1 MSYNTPRGVAMNQE
15 LQVRIEPIT
24 SRLWMLA
31 AKPAQPLTQSQ
42 EQPSQHATSKARRR
56 PGQLIRTAA

>member
-1 MSYNTPRGVAMNQE
+1 MNQE
-15 LQVRIEPIT
+15 LQVRIAPIT

-31 AKPAQPLTQSQ
+31 AKSAQPLAQAQ
-42 EQPSQHATSKARRR
+42 EQPSQRAKTTTRRR

>member
-1 MSYNTPRGVAMNQE
+1 MNQE
-15 LQVRIEPIT
+15 LQVRIAPIT

-31 AKPAQPLTQSQ
+31 AKSVQPLVQTQ
-42 EQPSQHATSKARRR
+42 EQPPQAVKRPARRR